1 MFNALQYADAL
12 ATAVASQRASP
23 DGGESQRDALRALL
37 DLAAQKSATIRFYD
51 GALTVDD
58 WPVPAVGDTTALL
71 TGQLSLHGVL
81 EVVIGRGA
89 EASELLALVRGIA
102 APAGQARIKER
113 LRDADSAHIMVI
125 LQRLGDALGQRRAPG
140 VTQAFERA
148 QVEDSA
154 KAEWNKYLASSAD
167 QAHDRE
173 LDVAGRSE
181 SGAAE
186 ISWPEAAVPVD
197 DPEAP
202 AAAAMQAPPEAP
214 EAPAAAETF
223 APEAPPATESTRRS
237 RQTMARA
244 VVGGHGRPSGPRGAA
259 LPSLGD
265 EALADA
271 LTAVLEDPAGP
282 RLLERLTSLGKL
294 IEIALREN
302 RLRDALRTLE
312 IVIGLEAAA
321 DPEARRSYGVILD
334 RTLKSGV
341 ALLLP
346 SLTDPRLSSAA
357 MIAVRRGR
365 EVAVELLVN
374 MLATSESLPERR
386 AYLTALRGIPKGIDR
401 ALRLLR
407 DSRWLVV
414 RNVAEAAGDLFLD
427 AATPYLSALQSHEDA
442 RVRRAAIVALARI
455 GSAATVE
462 PLRNTLAGG
471 TPETRALIASSISGA
486 QAAALVGPIQQWM
499 EAEKKQETVA
509 EYCRALGR
517 IGTADAIQALAR
529 TAEAG
534 GMLIARRSQATRL
547 AAVEGLRLAGAAART
562 SLEKLATDNDKAV
575 REAAAKALATA

>member
-12 ATAVASQRASP
+12 ATAIASQRASP
-23 DGGESQRDALRALL
+23 DGGDAQREALRALL

-58 WPVPAVGDTTALL
+58 WPVPAVGDTTVLL
-71 TGQLSLHGVL
+71 VGQLGLHGVL

-89 EASELLALVRGIA
+89 EATELLALVRGIA

-125 LQRLGDALGQRRAPG
+125 LQRLGDSLGQRRAPG

-148 QVEDSA
+148 QVEENA

-167 QAHDRE
+167 QAQDRE
-173 LDVAGRSE
+173 LDVARRSA

-186 ISWPEAAVPVD
+186 ITWPEAAVPLD
-197 DPEAP
+197 DPEAAAATP
-202 AAAAMQAPPEAP
+202 AAQQQAPAV
-214 EAPAAAETF
+214 PAEETF

-244 VVGGHGRPSGPRGAA
+244 VVGGGHGRPSGPRGAA

-265 EALADA
+265 DALADA

-294 IEIALREN
+294 IEVALREN

-321 DPEARRSYGVILD
+321 EPEVRQNYGVILD

-414 RNVAEAAGDLFLD
+414 RNVAEAAGDLYLD
-427 AATPYLSALQSHEDA
+427 AATPYLSTLQTHEDA

-462 PLRNTLAGG
+462 PLRTTLAGG
-471 TPETRALIASSISGA
+471 TPETRALIAGSISGA
-486 QAAALVGPIQQWM
+486 QAGALVGPIQQWM

-509 EYCRALGR
+509 EYCRALAR
-517 IGTADAIQALAR
+517 IGTAEAIQALAR

-547 AAVEGLRLAGAAART
+547 AAVEGLRLAGAAARS
-562 SLEKLATDNDKAV
+562 SLEKLATDSDKAV